1 MTLDGSLAPPS
12 PLDVGTG
19 KWVEGPDQALRVLAD
34 DPSGSGP
41 ASATFAIDG
50 TEIATRTQ
58 NCADFPCWLLADYSV
73 DASVY
78 AAGDHAAVVTV
89 KDAVGNTKTYAWS
102 IHVDPQPP
110 DLTVGGSLDASE
122 AHATSA
128 SPTYQLAIQASDG
141 SGIPAQ
147 SGVDHVEVRID
158 GHTQGTVDSTCS
170 AEPCTTS
177 RTLEFTPQELAP
189 GAHDVAVVAYDR
201 AGNTTRRAWTVTTSA
216 DADVLCPTPTTTA
229 QMTSTSPPQ
238 QLSTNQAVASAQD
251 AAAPVVAPTD
261 PTSYDSQTV
270 SPTVTTDA
278 CSHAI
283 VADDTLSPSAV
294 DKIAG
299 GSLHLDTGWGDLTM
313 TPATVTGATTAPEVT
328 AAGDASISANT
339 SPATDTII
347 RPTALGA
354 ETITEIRGSAAP
366 QTFTWDVALPD
377 GESLAKLSD
386 GSVAVTTP
394 ATPDATTPGEPAA
407 PDTATPAPGVTVAP
421 VYGATP
427 MDAATGT
434 QSAVMPT
441 GVDQSQMPPVD
452 DGSTP
457 PDAPP
462 VQPDPAIANLT
473 AVEKVPVA
481 QAQLETGTAALESA
495 QAQTSDDVVAVI
507 RAPWAR
513 DANGNSV
520 PASLDVN
527 GPQVTM
533 TVEHQAGDAYPITAD
548 PDLVDCKHVNPC
560 GTFDWRKAGGYAREW
575 AHGRNSDYASFSN
588 DCTNFVSEALRAG
601 DMWWMRN
608 WSKDEGSWWSRKV
621 VYGGRAWYDQ
631 TDSWRLVQVL
641 YHHLDDYHLDHR
653 IVSTDD
659 ARVGDLIFYDFGDH
673 GDEWDHV
680 DIITGSDGNQPLV
693 TGHTVDKKNAGFYTT
708 IVNRARREH
717 GQLVPLDQ
725 HFSAP
730 HHRLTGRK
738 WTYMIMRVTKQGAN
752 IAK

>member
-1 MTLDGSLAPPS
+1 
-12 PLDVGTG
+12 
-19 KWVEGPDQALRVLAD
+19 
-34 DPSGSGP
+34 
-41 ASATFAIDG
+41 
-50 TEIATRTQ
+50 
-58 NCADFPCWLLADYSV
+58 
-73 DASVY
+73 
-78 AAGDHAAVVTV
+78 
-89 KDAVGNTKTYAWS
+89 
-102 IHVDPQPP
+102 
-110 DLTVGGSLDASE
+110 
-122 AHATSA
+122 
-128 SPTYQLAIQASDG
+128 
-141 SGIPAQ
+141 
-147 SGVDHVEVRID
+147 
-158 GHTQGTVDSTCS
+158 
-170 AEPCTTS
+170 
-177 RTLEFTPQELAP
+177 
-189 GAHDVAVVAYDR
+189 
-201 AGNTTRRAWTVTTSA
+201 
-216 DADVLCPTPTTTA
+216 
-229 QMTSTSPPQ
+229 MTSTSPPQ

-328 AAGDASISANT
+328 AAGDASISAYT